1 MTTFDRK
8 TLPNGK
14 PNPNYIDLCDEDSP
28 LAGQKFACMSFVSPE
43 KILKKRETFLF
54 DQFVRQWDFTKSM
67 SKYFDFLNFL
77 AYKYHLK
84 IEDISADFNEFV
96 KEEETKLKSVSVD
109 DDYKNFIDK
118 NEDSLNDKFNREHA
132 FQTSVRGL
140 KIRGVYS
147 TQDEAENRCKKLREL
162 DPNHDIY
169 VGPVG
174 MWIPWD
180 PDAYKTGRVEFMEE
194 ELNQLHKE
202 KTKNEERAKQEF
214 ENRIKETKKKAIQE
228 NIENATKSGNVLTQ
242 TMDDEGNLIGVRDK
256 INFDEREEANMDV
269 REELF
274 KQAIQNATKSGEE
287 ATNVE
292 ETSVVNEKE

>member
-1 MTTFDRK
+1 MTAFERK

-14 PNPNYIDLCDEDSP
+14 PNPKYIDLCDEDTP

-43 KILKKRETFLF
+43 KILKKRETYLF
-54 DQFVRQWDFTKSM
+54 DQFVKQWDFTKSM
-67 SKYFDFLNFL
+67 GKYFDFLNFL
-77 AYKYHLK
+77 AYKYNLK
-84 IEDISADFNEFV
+84 IDDISADFNEFV
-96 KEEETKLKSVSVD
+96 KEEDTKLKSASVE

-118 NEDSLNDKFNREHA
+118 NEDSLNEKFNREHS

-147 TQDEAENRCKKLREL
+147 TQDEAELRCKKLREL

-202 KTKNEERAKQEF
+202 KMKNEERAKQEF
-214 ENRIKETKKKAIQE
+214 ENRVKETKKKAIQE
-228 NIENATKSGNVLTQ
+228 NIEKATKSGNVLTQ
-242 TMDDEGNLIGVRDK
+242 TMDDEGNLVGVREK

-274 KQAIQNATKSGEE
+274 KQAIQNANAAADT
-287 ATNVE
+287 
-292 ETSVVNEKE
+292 NEKEEVHTA